1 MTEQHTPN
9 EHSPEQHGHG
19 GGVPPLGLVALIIFF
34 LLCGYGFMA
43 SQGIPQGWTRQ
54 AVEAESHGAAG
65 HAADVDHATH
75 EGHDHA
81 DHGVPGPRVEEK
93 APGVDAHAEP
103 HHPPYYMVAP
113 FALLLLCIAVLPLI
127 PATAHW
133 WESNLHRFYVAAG
146 LGLLTLLYYALAC
159 DFPVDRHWPAH
170 SVVSAAE
177 HGRSAVAQ
185 TIFINAIVGDFI
197 PFIILLFS
205 LFTITGGIRIE
216 GNLKASPFVN
226 SVILFIGAV
235 LASFIGTT
243 GAAMLLI
250 RLLLETN
257 KERKYKVHTV
267 VFFIFCVCNCGGCLT
282 PLGDPP
288 LFLGYLKGVDF
299 FWTMNLWKEWAFVNC
314 ILVGLY
320 FLWDTAW
327 YYPKESKED
336 KENDNNHQS
345 GLKISGLGLN
355 LPLLLGVVAAVAL
368 LSPTKPVLGTEKLVD
383 GGWYPWYFLR
393 EAIQLGLCAISLAFG
408 GRKIREANSFNFA
421 AIIEVAALFFGIF
434 ICMQAPLQI
443 LNVEGKNVVAQA
455 KAKLHAE
462 EPILFFWA
470 TGSLSS
476 VLDNAPTYV
485 VFFETAKSL
494 SPNSEEELKKDP
506 HFVELYDKGQMV
518 PVGTGFIEF
527 HLLAA
532 VSLGAVFMGAM
543 TYIGNGPNFMVKAIA
558 EQSGVKMPSFFGYM
572 VYSFVLLLPLF
583 CLMVLLFL

>member
-1 MTEQHTPN
+1 MSEQHGQN
-9 EHSPEQHGHG
+9 GQQHEQAHGHG
-19 GGVPPLGLVALIIFF
+19 GGVPPLGLVALLIF
-34 LLCGYGFMA
+34 LILCGYGA
-43 SQGIPQGWTRQ
+43 IATLGIPQNWTKL
-54 AVEAESHGAAG
+54 AVDAECHGASE
-65 HAADVDHATH
+65 HAADVAHPAHPGH
-75 EGHDHA
+75 EQAG
-81 DHGVPGPRVEEK
+81 
-93 APGVDAHAEP
+93 AEQAVKP

-113 FALLLLCIAVLPLI
+113 FALLLLSIALLPLI

-146 LGLLTLLYYALAC
+146 LGLITLLYYALFC
-159 DFPVDRHWPAH
+159 DFPVERHWPAH
-170 SVVSAAE
+170 SIVSAAE
-177 HGRSAVAQ
+177 NGRPAVAQ
-185 TIFINAIVGDFI
+185 TIFINAIIGDFI
-197 PFIILLFS
+197 PFIVLLFS
-205 LFTITGGIRIE
+205 LFTITGGIRIS

-226 SVILFIGAV
+226 STILFIGAI

-257 KERKYKVHTV
+257 KERKFKVHTV

-314 ILVGLY
+314 IAIVIY
-320 FLWDTAW
+320 FLWDALW

-336 KENDNNHQS
+336 KNNDNNHQT

-368 LSPTKPVLGTEKLVD
+368 LSPTKPVLGTEKLVE

-393 EAIQLGLCAISLAFG
+393 EAIQLGLCMVSLAFG
-408 GRKIREANSFNFA
+408 SRKIREANSFNFA

-455 KAKLHAE
+455 KEKLKLE
-462 EPILFFWA
+462 EPVLFFWA
-470 TGSLSS
+470 TGALSS

-494 SPNSEEELKKDP
+494 SPNSTEELKADP
-506 HFVELYDKGQMV
+506 HFAELHKKGQMV
-518 PVGTGFIEF
+518 PVGTGFVEF

-572 VYSFVLLLPLF
+572 VYSFVFLLPLF
-583 CLMVLLFL
+583 IAMVFLFL

>member
-1 MTEQHTPN
+1 
-9 EHSPEQHGHG
+9 
-19 GGVPPLGLVALIIFF
+19 
-34 LLCGYGFMA
+34 
-43 SQGIPQGWTRQ
+43 
-54 AVEAESHGAAG
+54 
-65 HAADVDHATH
+65 
-75 EGHDHA
+75 
-81 DHGVPGPRVEEK
+81 
-93 APGVDAHAEP
+93 
-103 HHPPYYMVAP
+103 MVAP
-113 FALLLLCIAVLPLI
+113 FALLLLAIAILPLI
-127 PATAHW
+127 PTTAHW

-146 LGLLTLLYYALAC
+146 LGLVTLLYYGFFYN
-159 DFPVDRHWPAH
+159 FPLEGHWPAH
-170 SVVSAAE
+170 YEVVADAGAFNKISVV
-177 HGRSAVAQ
+177 
-185 TIFINAIVGDFI
+185 FMNAIVADFI

-226 SVILFIGAV
+226 SVILFIGAF

-257 KERKYKVHTV
+257 QERKYKVHTV

-299 FWTMNLWKEWAFVNC
+299 FWTFHLWVEWAFVNL
-314 ILVGLY
+314 ILIVIY
-320 FLWDTAW
+320 FLWDTLW

-336 KENDNNHQS
+336 KALDDVNQS

-355 LPLLLGVVAAVAL
+355 LPLLLGIVASVAL
-368 LSPTKPVLGTEKLVD
+368 LSPGKPVIGTD
-383 GGWYPWYFLR
+383 WHPWYFLR
-393 EAIQLGLCAISLAFG
+393 EAIQLGLCAVSLAFG
-408 GRKIREANSFNFA
+408 CRKIREANAFNFA

-443 LNVEGKNVVAQA
+443 LNVEGKNIVAAA
-455 KAKLHAE
+455 KEKIGAK
-462 EPILFFWA
+462 EPVLFFWA

-494 SPNSEEELKKDP
+494 SPNSEADFEKKEFAGFKKLREEGK
-506 HFVELYDKGQMV
+506 MV

-532 VSLGAVFMGAM
+532 ISLGAVFMGAM

-572 VYSFVLLLPLF
+572 GYSFALLLPLF
-583 CLMVLLFL
+583 ILMVWLFL